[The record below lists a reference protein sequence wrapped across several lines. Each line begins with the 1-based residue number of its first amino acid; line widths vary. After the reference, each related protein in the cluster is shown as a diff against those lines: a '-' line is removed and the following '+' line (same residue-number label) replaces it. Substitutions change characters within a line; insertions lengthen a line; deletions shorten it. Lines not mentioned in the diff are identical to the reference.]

1 VIFSVLS
8 NCFYESKVS
17 LFSLFFSLILEV
29 MEFLDFLRQDCLSI
43 LYNVLHILSCNEN
56 KKIIIIREVYGIE
69 LLQLYQVF
77 HKTQTLYSFYS
88 ISAMYFQQILDHVHC
103 QLIQMLA
110 NSMALK
116 HLEAVIWNEE
126 DSALLLVVLSM
137 TSQMTR
143 DKNTDKLEIMKWK
156 THNSKSLLLFK
167 NWRLTACFVV
177 RYEVFV
183 PEVLALLVT
192 GVVEKPESYGQQI
205 TTGRGLARNNGKG
218 PEWNLQS
225 ECIIGALMLIVLNDA
240 RVLEFFIMASSLTRC
255 TRVLQTLKYNI
266 KFVNTWIF
274 FLSRKK
280 LWIY

>member
-1 VIFSVLS
+1 MIFSVLS

-17 LFSLFFSLILEV
+17 LFSLFFSLILEA

-143 DKNTDKLEIMKWK
+143 DKNTDKLEIMK
-156 THNSKSLLLFK
+156 
-167 NWRLTACFVV
+167 
-177 RYEVFV
+177 
-183 PEVLALLVT
+183 
-192 GVVEKPESYGQQI
+192 
-205 TTGRGLARNNGKG
+205 
-218 PEWNLQS
+218 
-225 ECIIGALMLIVLNDA
+225 
-240 RVLEFFIMASSLTRC
+240 
-255 TRVLQTLKYNI
+255 
-266 KFVNTWIF
+266 
-274 FLSRKK
+274 
-280 LWIY
+280 